1 METEFSED
9 YETRFNYAKERIAAA
24 VSVGKKSISISRL
37 GLKTIPKE
45 LFDVIDLQELTL
57 GNNQLT
63 DLPKEFAVFKEL
75 RILSM
80 QRCQLK
86 KIPEVLFNLKNL
98 HTLNLSRN
106 KIESIPESIDS
117 LTGLKNL
124 TLAKNQIKTIP
135 TTIGNLN
142 RLSILELRGNLISKL
157 PTEMSNLK
165 SLTKITLAGNPIT
178 FPHGKALKGILPS
191 QNALFQVLHHFVNE
205 GAYTDRENFDK
216 VNRKIEIPEALRTAF
231 QQYLVFFNDFIEK
244 AKSVKVD
251 LQIKQ
256 YSEGLEISY
265 SNSIDTPKIQEYLN
279 EYIGFIKQEV
289 DNIKP
294 KFETKLSKNKK
305 DIFIV
310 ELKNQVRHLTGQVE
324 IKKVE
329 NNLLQRQVEMLHEV
343 LVIGSQNP
351 QPILISSKSESFSTS
366 TASSSISID
375 FNFEMQGLQNDF
387 LNFKNEI
394 SPQLSEGQL
403 KEIEL
408 IDKDLLEVDE
418 TSKEPEEIEKTRFK
432 RLKRLI
438 EQVNNPE
445 SDWNK
450 AISATK
456 KGVSYIQKVGKQ
468 YNKIAPWLAI
478 PSIPEQLLG
487 K

>member
-1 METEFSED
+1 MEKEFAGDHES
-9 YETRFNYAKERIAAA
+9 RFNSAKERIASA
-24 VSVGKKSISISRL
+24 VSAGKKSINISRL
-37 GLKTIPKE
+37 GLKEIPKE
-45 LFDVIDLQELTL
+45 LFEVSDLQELYL
-57 GNNQLT
+57 GNNQLS
-63 DLPKEFAVFKEL
+63 DLPKEFANLKEL
-75 RILSM
+75 RMLSM
-80 QRCQLK
+80 QRCQLT
-86 KIPEVLFNLKNL
+86 KIPEVLFKLNNL

-106 KIESIPESIDS
+106 KIESIPESIDL

-135 TTIGNLN
+135 STIGNLN
-142 RLSILELRGNLISKL
+142 RLSILELRGNLISKI

-165 SLTKITLAGNPIT
+165 RLTKITLVGNPIT
-178 FPHGKALKGILPS
+178 FPHGKTLKGILPG
-191 QNALFQVLHHFVNE
+191 QNALFQILHHFVNE
-205 GAYTDRENFDK
+205 GAYENQEDSSQVK
-216 VNRKIEIPEALRTAF
+216 NKIKIPEALRTAF
-231 QQYLVFFNDFIEK
+231 QQYLIFFNNFIEK

-251 LQIKQ
+251 LQINQ
-256 YSEGLEISY
+256 YNEGLEISY
-265 SNSIDTPKIQEYLN
+265 SNSIDSPKIQEYLN
-279 EYIGFIKQEV
+279 EYIGFIRQEV
-289 DNIKP
+289 DNINP
-294 KFETKLSKNKK
+294 KFETKLSKPKK

-310 ELKNQVRHLTGQVE
+310 ELKSQVRHLTGQVE

-329 NNLLQRQVEMLHEV
+329 NNLLQKQVEMLHEI
-343 LVIGSQNP
+343 LVIGTQNP
-351 QPILISSKSESFSTS
+351 QPILISSKSESFSTA
-366 TASSSISID
+366 TATTNVSID

-418 TSKEPEEIEKTRFK
+418 TSKEPKKIEKTRFK

-450 AISATK
+450 ALSATK
-456 KGVSYIQKVGKQ
+456 KGVGYIQKVGKQ

>member
-1 METEFSED
+1 MEEEFSED
-9 YETRFNYAKERIAAA
+9 YETRFNYAKERIATA
-24 VSVGKKSISISRL
+24 VLNGKKSVNISGL
-37 GLKTIPKE
+37 GLKTIPNE
-45 LFDVIDLQELTL
+45 LFDIVDLHELYL
-57 GNNQLT
+57 GKNQLSE
-63 DLPKEFAVFKEL
+63 LPKEFAEFKLL

-80 QRCQLK
+80 QRCQLTE
-86 KIPEVLFNLKNL
+86 IPEVLFNLKNL

-106 KIESIPESIDS
+106 KIQTIPESIEL

-124 TLAKNQIKTIP
+124 TLSKNQIKTIP
-135 TTIGNLN
+135 STIGNMN
-142 RLSILELRGNLISKL
+142 KLSILELRGNMISKI

-165 SLTKITLAGNPIT
+165 RLSKITLIGNPIN
-178 FPHGKALKGILPS
+178 FPHGKTLKGILPG
-191 QNALFQVLHHFVNE
+191 QNALFQILHHFVNE
-205 GAYTDRENFDK
+205 GVYDNKEDSA
-216 VNRKIEIPEALRTAF
+216 KIKNKIKIPEALRTAF
-231 QQYLVFFNDFIEK
+231 QQYLIFFNNFVETT
-244 AKSVKVD
+244 SVNVD
-251 LQIKQ
+251 LQINQ
-256 YSEGLEISY
+256 YNEGLEISY
-265 SNSIDTPKIQEYLN
+265 SKTIDSPKIQEYLN
-279 EYIGFIKQEV
+279 EYIGFIRQEV
-289 DNIKP
+289 DNINP
-294 KFETKLSKNKK
+294 KFENSLSKPKK

-310 ELKNQVRHLTGQVE
+310 ELKNQIRHLTGQIE

-329 NNLLQRQVEMLHEV
+329 NNLLQKQVEMLHEV
-343 LVIGSQNP
+343 LVVGSQNP
-351 QPILISSKSESFSTS
+351 QPIFISSKSESSS
-366 TASSSISID
+366 TATATSNVSID
-375 FNFEMQGLQNDF
+375 FNLEMQGLQNDF

-418 TSKEPEEIEKTRFK
+418 TSKEPEKIEKARFK

-438 EQVNNPE
+438 EQLNNPE

-456 KGVSYIQKVGKQ
+456 KGVGYIQKVGKQ